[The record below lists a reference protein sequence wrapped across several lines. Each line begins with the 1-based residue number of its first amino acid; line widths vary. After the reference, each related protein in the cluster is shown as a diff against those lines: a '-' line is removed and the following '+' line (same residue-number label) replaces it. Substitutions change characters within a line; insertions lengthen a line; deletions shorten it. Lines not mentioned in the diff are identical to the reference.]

1 MEAPDLDRRLS
12 ALEARLDEMAH
23 AQRMHASAATRRFEG
38 DLNQLRQD
46 LTSLTS
52 RMALAAELQELRRLV
67 EAGGGT
73 QRTGEPGWQ
82 EAAELV
88 PRLMTE
94 LGRLREEVQAHRP
107 GGTVETDLAA
117 LREGMASFEERLAPL
132 DGLKSEVEA
141 ARKSLRTLDER
152 LSPLE
157 GLRSEVAGLV
167 PKVAGVQEL
176 SGRLDALEARR
187 VEGLENVGA
196 RLDALEGGAPA
207 LETRLKELERALLG
221 RMDSLLADVEGLNVR
236 LETVEGATTGI
247 QSWLE
252 EVDTRRAALQSRLDA
267 LEKDGA
273 VATLKKRVDDLAK
286 ARVPETEGA
295 APSAASAEVAD
306 LRHRLEALEGR
317 PAGDPSLAK
326 RLEALESRPAADPA
340 LAKRVEALESRP
352 APAAAASAPSPS
364 PSSEALDALGRRLE
378 ALEAADSAMLGLRV
392 ESIELGLGVERER
405 VREVFG
411 DLLEEHGLML
421 RSLESRLTLLLQDV
435 HRLGEELKK
444 AATA

>member
-52 RMALAAELQELRRLV
+52 RMALAAELQELRKLV
-67 EAGGGT
+67 EAGGGA

-107 GGTVETDLAA
+107 GGTVETDLAG
-117 LREGMASFEERLAPL
+117 LREGMASFEARLAPL

-167 PKVAGVQEL
+167 PKVAGVQDL
-176 SGRLDALEARR
+176 TGRLEALEARR

-207 LETRLKELERALLG
+207 LETRLKELERALVG

-252 EVDTRRAALQSRLDA
+252 EVDTRRAALQTRLDA

-273 VATLKKRVDDLAK
+273 LATLKKRVDDLAK
-286 ARVPETEGA
+286 ARVPDTEGA
-295 APSAASAEVAD
+295 PPAADSAELAD

-317 PAGDPSLAK
+317 PAGDPSMAK
-326 RLEALESRPAADPA
+326 RLEALEGRATGDPA

-352 APAAAASAPSPS
+352 APAPVAAGG

-378 ALEAADSAMLGLRV
+378 TLEASDSALLALRV

-435 HRLGEELKK
+435 HRLGEELKRG
-444 AATA
+444 ATA